1 MIYEYICDGCDE
13 TFTVEAPAFT
23 PPVAL
28 PVCYE
33 HGGFQIR
40 RLFGAHIDT
49 TGCKDHS
56 YIPEKDRVF
65 DPHRTVSAAKQEH
78 LFHERIK
85 KKRKEHRD
93 GGNRGSFRHSYS
105 VPADLHHGK
114 IRETG
119 DKNYWDD
126 PKNMKRHSD
135 CRVDK

>member
-1 MIYEYICDGCDE
+1 MIYEYVCDGCE
-13 TFTVEAPAFT
+13 KTFVMEC
-23 PPVAL
+23 PPFEPGDPPRCAK
-28 PVCYE
+28 
-33 HGGFQIR
+33 HGEMR
-40 RLFGAHIDT
+40 RIFGATIDT

-56 YIPEKDRVF
+56 YIPQEDRVY
-65 DPHRTVSAAKQEH
+65 DPHRTVSAAKQEQ

-85 KKRKEHRD
+85 EKRKQHRD